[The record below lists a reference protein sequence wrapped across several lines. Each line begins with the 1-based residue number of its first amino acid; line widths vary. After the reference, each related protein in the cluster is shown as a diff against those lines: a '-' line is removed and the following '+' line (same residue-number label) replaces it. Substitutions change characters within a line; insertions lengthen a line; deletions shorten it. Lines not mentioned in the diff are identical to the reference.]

1 MSALAFDTLK
11 FTKTLQSA
19 GFAPEQAEAVA
30 YAFRDASADVELAT
44 KKDIALAVAE
54 LKREMSEV
62 RAEMGGIRGEM
73 GGIRGE
79 MSTIRWMLGAVLAL
93 AVANFAKQYF

>member
-11 FTKTLQSA
+11 FTKTLIGA
-19 GFAPEQAEAVA
+19 GFAAEQAEAVA
-30 YAFRDASADVELAT
+30 VAFRDASNDADVAT

-54 LKREMSEV
+54 IK
-62 RAEMGGIRGEM
+62 GELGTM
-73 GGIRGE
+73 
-79 MSTIRWMLGAVLAL
+79 RWMLGAMLAL

>member
-19 GFAPEQAEAVA
+19 GFATEQAEAVA
-30 YAFRDASADVELAT
+30 IAFRDASSDTELAT

-54 LKREMSEV
+54 LK
-62 RAEMGGIRGEM
+62 
-73 GGIRGE
+73 GE
-79 MSTIRWMLGAVLAL
+79 MSTVRWMLGAVLAL

>member
-11 FTKTLQSA
+11 FTKTLQNA

-30 YAFRDASADVELAT
+30 YAFRDASADAELAT

-54 LKREMSEV
+54 LKTEMVGIRS
-62 RAEMGGIRGEM
+62 EMGGF
-73 GGIRGE
+73 RGE
-79 MSTIRWMLGAVLAL
+79 MSTMRWMLGAVLAL

>member
-19 GFAPEQAEAVA
+19 GFATEQAEAVA
-30 YAFRDASADVELAT
+30 IAFRDASADAELAT

-54 LKREMSEV
+54 LK
-62 RAEMGGIRGEM
+62 AEMGVFRGDM
-73 GGIRGE
+73 AT
-79 MSTIRWMLGAVLAL
+79 MRWMLGVVLAL

>member
-11 FTKTLQSA
+11 FTKTLKNA
-19 GFAPEQAEAVA
+19 GFGMEQAEAVA
-30 YAFRDASADVELAT
+30 VAFRDASGDAELAT

-54 LKREMSEV
+54 LKTEMAGV
-62 RAEMGGIRGEM
+62 RGEM

-79 MSTIRWMLGAVLAL
+79 MTTMRWMLGFLVAL